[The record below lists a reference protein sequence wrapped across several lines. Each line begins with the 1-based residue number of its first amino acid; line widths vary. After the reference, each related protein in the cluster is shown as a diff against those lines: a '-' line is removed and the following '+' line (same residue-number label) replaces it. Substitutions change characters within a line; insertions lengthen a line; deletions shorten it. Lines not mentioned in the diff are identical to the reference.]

1 MKDAMELLTIYA
13 DGLDAAIDGRGW
25 GAEHERARLDIVRA
39 CDSHDELVAALTNM
53 LRYDDLP
60 ESQQQP
66 AVESARSALAKA
78 KGE

>member
-39 CDSHDELVAALTNM
+39 CDSHDELVAALGRICIDCDMATF
-53 LRYDDLP
+53 
-60 ESQQQP
+60 EI
-66 AVESARSALAKA
+66 ASAALAKA
-78 KGE
+78 KGETQ